1 MQPQNDPWR
10 STQRYSTMVAENWSS
25 GSNAAQDDYGWQW
38 DNWSSQSW
46 SDGRSD
52 NGWSDRSWHNSHH
65 SDYQNSNWDVMSQ
78 RSNRSFH
85 SGWGDTESSPH
96 SDAYRYYGYG
106 GQGGDDGRAGVDH
119 SRQGHRWEDQPGDD
133 QTVRQVPATR
143 RWYNWE
149 NWDDHQDGLQVSS
162 QDGSSRTN
170 EMELQSPASPQALTS
185 ADQQNKP
192 LGQVPSGNPS
202 IAGNSHGNAAQTTGK
217 LSSSY
222 PPIFYA
228 RPGESWEEYW
238 RSVSFWIASE
248 GRALPAE
255 MRGPRLMQQ
264 LRERAA
270 KIVQHLS
277 VDEVSGSDGIEVIKK
292 TIESSPIIKILDQK
306 KVDRRRQKFLRL
318 QRLPQESIES
328 FLNRAEIYRR
338 ENQSS
343 PEYQVGAKF
352 YIGHLLDAARFTKRD
367 LALIKA
373 ASGGSLEDEDAVTTS
388 MIDLSDQLEGQP
400 GCPIGRGEPLLDQED
415 KYLVQK
421 HSTSSTAST
430 ATPGANDGGR
440 GYQHRRNFRRFPR
453 RKVRDALMA
462 ILEDEEPEDGE
473 EAEFLQMALG
483 DNMGEDSKRKM
494 P

>member
-1 MQPQNDPWR
+1 MEFPYHGAAALDEGDQGEHSMSDQPDPAEEVPFPNFGERRRRATWTGGATAAAQQSVPVGERDPSVHVADSAESGRDTEGSDLQASRLRRAENRQQVNFTMSPSDTSQGEDPWMQPQNDPWR

-25 GSNAAQDDYGWQW
+25 DSNVVQDDYGWQW
-38 DNWSSQSW
+38 ENWSSQSW

-202 IAGNSHGNAAQTTGK
+202 IAGNSHGNVAQTTGK

-248 GRALPAE
+248 SRALPAE

-318 QRLPQESIES
+318 QRLPQESFES

-343 PEYQVGAKF
+343 PE
-352 YIGHLLDAARFTKRD
+352 
-367 LALIKA
+367 
-373 ASGGSLEDEDAVTTS
+373 
-388 MIDLSDQLEGQP
+388 
-400 GCPIGRGEPLLDQED
+400 
-415 KYLVQK
+415 
-421 HSTSSTAST
+421 
-430 ATPGANDGGR
+430 
-440 GYQHRRNFRRFPR
+440 
-453 RKVRDALMA
+453 
-462 ILEDEEPEDGE
+462 
-473 EAEFLQMALG
+473 
-483 DNMGEDSKRKM
+483 
-494 P
+494 